1 MMTADSPSATP
12 NQIMT
17 VTTEAP
23 RVRTPPLR
31 WTPRLVAAFDEAVFL
46 SGGDRS
52 SYTGTTPSA
61 VWHSLMESFADEEV
75 QSLTLLQVAAR
86 LSNARRR
93 LRSLNQSNQEATL
106 NGPFAQEAAL
116 NEHVE
121 QEAFLSSTDQ
131 TATSPPTNMRVTCFA
146 GAALK
151 VLFNVFCLFV
161 RAAPIVFTMLP
172 QKSSVTDLMVCI
184 PDFPVWD
191 RLSVAAKLVFAFL
204 HAYTTSAVK
213 TLFTGLC
220 PAVHCL
226 APAAPLMLPAA

>member
-17 VTTEAP
+17 VTTDAP

-31 WTPRLVAAFDEAVFL
+31 WTPRLVAAFDKAVDL

-52 SYTGTTPSA
+52 SYTGTTASA
-61 VWHSLMESFADEEV
+61 VWHWLMESPDEDV
-75 QSLTLLQVAAR
+75 RSLTLLQVAAR
-86 LSNARRR
+86 LSNLRRR
-93 LRSLNQSNQEATL
+93 LRSLNELNQEAAL
-106 NGPFAQEAAL
+106 NGPFEQEAAL

-121 QEAFLSSTDQ
+121 QEAILSSRDQ
-131 TATSPPTNMRVTCFA
+131 TATSPPTNMRVTCLA

-172 QKSSVTDLMVCI
+172 QKSSLTDLMVYI

-191 RLSVAAKLVFAFL
+191 RLSVAAKLVLAFL

-213 TLFTGLC
+213 TLFPGLC